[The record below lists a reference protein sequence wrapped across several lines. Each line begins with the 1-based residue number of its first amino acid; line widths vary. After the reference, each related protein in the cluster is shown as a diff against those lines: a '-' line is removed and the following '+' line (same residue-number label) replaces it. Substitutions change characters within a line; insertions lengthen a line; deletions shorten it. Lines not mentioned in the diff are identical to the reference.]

1 MRLTTILAGA
11 LALGAAQA
19 AFAEGDPAAGEKAFR
34 KCQACHQIGAEAQNK
49 TGPVLTGVIGRPA
62 ASIEGF
68 SYSKTLTEAAA
79 DGLVWDHAALE
90 TFLANPRKAM
100 PGTKMAFPGIKKP
113 QELADIL
120 AYLDTFSDG
129 ETREAEETPAA
140 APAEG

>member
-1 MRLTTILAGA
+1 MPGLPPDR
-11 LALGAAQA
+11 
-19 AFAEGDPAAGEKAFR
+19 R
-34 KCQACHQIGAEAQNK
+34 RGAEQDRA
-49 TGPVLTGVIGRPA
+49 VLTGVIGRPA